1 MTDGSAGRVTGVE
14 PARLTSKYVRHLAP
28 GWLMVRPD
36 AVHYGHLA
44 LELQMS
50 LVLARMRRAGLVVY
64 HAEPWVNEGL
74 FEIESPDVPMI
85 RPGPVGRTVCAAAWW
100 PQELLNGRTVFWHH
114 ALEAWRGSLEDE
126 LAGYATNPRVPDP
139 VRRAMKGL
147 KKSLPQ
153 LPALDTRAYYR
164 RRLLREEVPVR
175 LRPAAHEQALRDAR
189 ALGLAPDVPIV
200 TVHARE
206 AGFKLGHESHDKG
219 RPAPGE
225 DSAGFRDDST
235 RNIDITGYFEAI
247 DALVAK
253 GFTVVRLGDPSMRPV
268 SRPGLIDLATSPHR
282 TALLEVFCLL
292 RSTFLIAGESGPL
305 GAAYLTN
312 TPTLNVNAT
321 DPISAYPIRAN
332 GLYLLKR
339 VVDRRTGE
347 TVTPEA
353 MLTPSFLAHVRDT
366 IQYEYLDNTP
376 ADIVRGVGEML
387 DLLDRGVTPSEG
399 QVRFKALA
407 VEASATVRLQYVR
420 KWGADDGFMG
430 DGWIARASIE

>member
-1 MTDGSAGRVTGVE
+1 MTDAR

-36 AVHYGHLA
+36 PIHYGHLA

-64 HAEPWVNEGL
+64 RDQPWVNEGL
-74 FEIESPDVPMI
+74 LEIESPDVPI
-85 RPGPVGRTVCAAAWW
+85 RRPGVFGRAACAAAWW
-100 PQELLNGRTVFWHH
+100 PQELLSERTVFWHH
-114 ALEAWRGSLEDE
+114 ALQEWRTALEDE
-126 LAGYATNPRVPDP
+126 LVGYAASPRVPDAL
-139 VRRAMKGL
+139 RGTL
-147 KKSLPQ
+147 KRLKSGIPPLPE
-153 LPALDTRAYYR
+153 LDTRAYYR

-175 LRPAAHEQALRDAR
+175 LRPAALAQAEQEAR
-189 ALGLAPDVPIV
+189 ALGIAPDAPIV

-206 AGFKLGHESHDKG
+206 AGFKLGQESHDKG

-235 RNIDITGYFEAI
+235 RNIDITGYFDAI

-268 SRPGLIDLATSPHR
+268 ARRGLVDLATSPRR
-282 TALLEVFCLL
+282 TPLLEVHCLM
-292 RSTFLIAGESGPL
+292 RSTFLISGESGPL
-305 GAAYLTN
+305 GVAYLTN

-339 VVDRRTGE
+339 VVDRRTGQPVAPAE
-347 TVTPEA
+347 
-353 MLTPSFLAHVRDT
+353 MLTPAFLAHVRDT
-366 IQYEYLDNTP
+366 IRYEYIDNTP
-376 ADIVRGVGEML
+376 DEIVSGVGEML
-387 DLLDRGVTPSEG
+387 DLIAQGVTPSEG
-399 QVRFKALA
+399 QRRFKALA
-407 VEASATVRLQYVR
+407 IEASTCRLQYVR
-420 KWGADDGFMG
+420 KWGADEGFMG
-430 DGWIARASIE
+430 DGWIARASVE